1 MEQQYKELSNDLHN
15 YFRDSEDD
23 GKFAQ
28 YLPEFLYSA
37 NKFAIATGQ
46 ISEDMSDKSLLT
58 ALANQALV
66 VLEEIEEF
74 LGAEKVNDINEM
86 YDAIIDT
93 FYTLSNYDLLT
104 TMYAHRQ
111 LEDEQAFLNHKK
123 IKRKLSL
130 MLGKIIDVEQGGVT
144 IFSDTHL
151 YQSAR
156 LIEENNNMKYTDNM
170 VEFLNWEIDDT
181 DGLNTMRVMNLV
193 QLGDEDKIF
202 FCLKDQNGKVRKHKH
217 FQKVDLSFVNKT

>member
-1 MEQQYKELSNDLHN
+1 MEQQYRDLLTDLQN
-15 YFRDSEDD
+15 YFGGNGE
-23 GKFAQ
+23 FAQ

-46 ISEDMSDKSLLT
+46 ISEDMSDKSLIKT
-58 ALANQALV
+58 IKNQQQI
-66 VLEEIEEF
+66 VLEEIQEF
-74 LGAEKVNDINEM
+74 LDAYDSEDLNEM

-93 FYTLSNYDLLT
+93 FYTLSNYDLLMT
-104 TMYAHRQ
+104 IYTNRGLSDEDVGAENVFLGLQ
-111 LEDEQAFLNHKK
+111 LVDMIQA
-123 IKRKLSL
+123 
-130 MLGKIIDVEQGGVT
+130 IIEFEEETV
-144 IFSDTHL
+144 FSDAHL

-170 VEFLNWEIDDT
+170 VEFLNWEIDDN

-193 QLGDEDKIF
+193 QLVNEDKIF

>member
-1 MEQQYKELSNDLHN
+1 MEQQYKDLSTDLQY
-15 YFRDSEDD
+15 YFGGNGE
-23 GKFAQ
+23 FAQ

-66 VLEEIEEF
+66 VLEEIDEF
-74 LGAEKVNDINEM
+74 MGAVAVNDINEM

-93 FYTLSNYDLLT
+93 FYTLSNYDLLMT
-104 TMYAHRQ
+104 IYTNRGLSDEDVGAENVFLGLQ
-111 LEDEQAFLNHKK
+111 LVDMIQA
-123 IKRKLSL
+123 
-130 MLGKIIDVEQGGVT
+130 IIEFEEETV
-144 IFSDTHL
+144 FSDTYL

>member
-1 MEQQYKELSNDLHN
+1 MEKQYKDLSTDLQN
-15 YFRDSEDD
+15 YFGGNGEFS
-23 GKFAQ
+23 Q

-66 VLEEIEEF
+66 VLEEIGEF
-74 LGAEKVNDINEM
+74 IEAQMIDDVNEM

-93 FYTLSNYDLLT
+93 FYTLANYDLLAT
-104 TMYAHRQ
+104 IYAQRQ
-111 LEDEQAFLNHKK
+111 LECEQAFAEHME
-123 IKRKLSL
+123 IKYRLKQ
-130 MLGKIIDVEQGGVT
+130 MMEAIEDAEQGGVV

-193 QLGDEDKIF
+193 RLVNEDKIF